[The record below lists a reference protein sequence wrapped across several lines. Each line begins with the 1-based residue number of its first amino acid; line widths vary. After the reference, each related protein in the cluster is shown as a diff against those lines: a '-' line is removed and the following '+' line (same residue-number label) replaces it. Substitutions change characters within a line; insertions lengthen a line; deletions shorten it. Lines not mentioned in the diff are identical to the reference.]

1 MAKRISETEV
11 ASVRLFTLELS
22 EDEVT
27 VLAAALA
34 TLLQECNE
42 SAIEGKSGASREEAE
57 AILQDLRLFL
67 AQPSR
72 LSIRG

>member
-1 MAKRISETEV
+1 MQTGRSRQYEADSYRQTS
-11 ASVRLFTLELS
+11 
-22 EDEVT
+22 
-27 VLAAALA
+27 ALT

-42 SAIEGKSGASREEAE
+42 SAIEGKSGASREEVE

-72 LSIRG
+72 LFIHG